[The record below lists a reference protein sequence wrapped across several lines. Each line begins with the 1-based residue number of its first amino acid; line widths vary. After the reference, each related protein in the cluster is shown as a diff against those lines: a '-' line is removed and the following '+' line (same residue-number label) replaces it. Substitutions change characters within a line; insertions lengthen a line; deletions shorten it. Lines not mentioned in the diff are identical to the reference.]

1 MEKENSMRQYLENF
15 VSRKYSVVCEE
26 LQAHAAEGKS
36 LCFLQDS
43 SFTVGCQPDYSNRL
57 FRNVYLLRYG
67 VAYFTEYFRIYEKI
81 FSQMSNNSGRYSIL
95 SVGCGAHLDKV
106 AASFALHACQPS
118 AQLKYIG
125 LDRVNWSDDIEQS
138 IINNYS
144 EEELTD
150 LPQEIT
156 STVLAFPKSIS
167 ELDKDFLLDVISRVR
182 SEQILVVFSLRKGD
196 APSFDDCYKINY
208 SIQYFLEHEYF
219 ISHANCLVLEDETIF
234 KNLGFSPFLN
244 QNDAFTIVAN
254 LGKHCCKHADC
265 IKPCGDGLS
274 RYPMTRP
281 QYFWDSYYFLEKIN
295 APFTTTNLD
304 NVRRA

>member
-1 MEKENSMRQYLENF
+1 MQQYLKDF

-43 SFTVGCQPDYSNRL
+43 SFAAGCHPDYSNRL

-81 FSQMSNNSGRYSIL
+81 FSQISKSNGLYSIL

-118 AQLKYIG
+118 AQLKYTG

-138 IINNYS
+138 TIKNYS

-196 APSFDDCYKINY
+196 APSFDDCCKINY
-208 SIQYFLEHEYF
+208 SLQYFLEHEYF
-219 ISHANCLVLEDETIF
+219 ISYANRPVLADETIF
-234 KNLGFSPFLN
+234 KNLGFTPFLN
-244 QNDAFTIVAN
+244 QNDAFAISAE
-254 LGKHCCKHADC
+254 LKEYCCKHANC
-265 IKPCGDGLS
+265 MKPCGNGLS
-274 RYPMTRP
+274 RYPMTKP

-295 APFTTTNLD
+295 ALFTTTNLD
-304 NVRRA
+304 NFRRA